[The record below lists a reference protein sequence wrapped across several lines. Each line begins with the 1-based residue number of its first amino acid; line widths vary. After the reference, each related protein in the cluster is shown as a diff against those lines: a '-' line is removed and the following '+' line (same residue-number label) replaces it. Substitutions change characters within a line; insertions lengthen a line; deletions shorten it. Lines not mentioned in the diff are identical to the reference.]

1 METRLWWASL
11 QQHELYH
18 YLFSLYPEFHLEDE
32 GHQWF
37 DRSKWPQDPKGQKMT
52 PNAFL
57 SPLKHM

>member
-1 METRLWWASL
+1 METRLWWANL

-37 DRSKWPQDPKGQKMT
+37 DRSKWPQDFQGR
-52 PNAFL
+52 
-57 SPLKHM
+57 

>member
-32 GHQWF
+32 AHQWF
-37 DRSKWPQDPKGQKMT
+37 DHSKWPQD
-52 PNAFL
+52 FL
-57 SPLKHM
+57 GL

>member
-1 METRLWWASL
+1 MDTRLWWASL

-37 DRSKWPQDPKGQKMT
+37 DRSKWPQDFQG
-52 PNAFL
+52 L
-57 SPLKHM
+57 